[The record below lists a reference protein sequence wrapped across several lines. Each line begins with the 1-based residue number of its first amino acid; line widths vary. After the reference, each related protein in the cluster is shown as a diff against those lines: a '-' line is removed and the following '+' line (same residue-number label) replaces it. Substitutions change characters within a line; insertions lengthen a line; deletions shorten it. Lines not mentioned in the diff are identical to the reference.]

1 MGYKIQIPI
10 EKIPKEFRKE
20 LFIRMSEWSYRATN
34 GGVIENYEVL
44 NFPDHFNED
53 PTKIIVDFMLEFKL
67 SGEFKYNYRPY
78 RKSEGTLI
86 FKDGNLI
93 ENKAEDEDDEDD

>member
-1 MGYKIQIPI
+1 MGYTIQIPI

-20 LFIRMSEWSYRATN
+20 LFIRMSEWRFRATN
-34 GGVIENYEVL
+34 SGVIENYEVL

-53 PTKIIVDFMLEFKL
+53 PTEIIIDFMLEFKL
-67 SGEFKYNYRPY
+67 SSAFNYNYKPY
-78 RKSEGTLI
+78 RKSEGMLI

-93 ENKAEDEDDEDD
+93 ENKTENEDEDDD